1 MPTVPLIGEPVVIS
15 KGAGAG
21 AGSDADD
28 ALLVSLQALRPKVAA
43 KKSRIAHNMFLVSVR
58 SYTSYASFD
67 REIMMV
73 CRMITVI
80 NIIVDT

>member
-1 MPTVPLIGEPVVIS
+1 MIPLTVAATVVIS
-15 KGAGAG
+15 KGGGAG
-21 AGSDADD
+21 AGSDSEDD
-28 ALLVSLQALRPKVAA
+28 TLFLSLQALKPKITA

-58 SYTSYASFD
+58 SCTSYASFD

-80 NIIVDT
+80 NIIVDM

>member
-1 MPTVPLIGEPVVIS
+1 
-15 KGAGAG
+15 
-21 AGSDADD
+21 
-28 ALLVSLQALRPKVAA
+28 LRPKVAA

-73 CRMITVI
+73 CRMITFI
-80 NIIVDT
+80 NIIVDM